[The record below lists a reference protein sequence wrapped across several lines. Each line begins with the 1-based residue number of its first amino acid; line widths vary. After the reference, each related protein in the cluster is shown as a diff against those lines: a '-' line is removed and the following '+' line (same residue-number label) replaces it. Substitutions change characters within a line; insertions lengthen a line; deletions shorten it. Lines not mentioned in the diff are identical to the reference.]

1 MNIEKELRQLQDIPM
16 RMFNVGCMV
25 EYMNYMPRKLSEILR
40 WKGDNIPCKYSFTD
54 FMRNM
59 CGDEFMITGI
69 EGQRLLGYPMGAIS
83 VSIDMVEPVPE
94 DEIDGAELDDFL
106 SGIKINS

>member
-1 MNIEKELRQLQDIPM
+1 MDRSN
-16 RMFNVGCMV
+16 FNPKVGDVVRIRSWEDMEAEFGV
-25 EYMNYMPRKLSEILR
+25 DED
-40 WKGDNIPCKYSFTD
+40 GNIPCKYNFTE

-59 CGDEFMITGI
+59 CGNEFMITGI
-69 EGQRLLGYPMGAIS
+69 EEQRLLGYPMGMIS

>member
-1 MNIEKELRQLQDIPM
+1 MDRSK
-16 RMFNVGCMV
+16 FNPKVGDVVRIRSWEDMEAEFGV
-25 EYMNYMPRKLSEILR
+25 DED
-40 WKGDNIPCKYSFTD
+40 GNIPCKYSFTD

-69 EGQRLLGYPMGAIS
+69 EGQRLLGYTMGAIS
-83 VSIDMVEPVPE
+83 ISIDMVEPVPE